1 MPGGFLRRHGWP
13 AIGKAAWP
21 LKRLNWEAAGWP
33 DTSESGNGKARK
45 RPAAKAATGQVA
57 GKVKATI
64 HLSGEADKRLS
75 VHATMMEM
83 DRSELVEKLD
93 QRSLTRY
100 VVSDRG
106 GEVAS
111 GDAAA

>member
-1 MPGGFLRRHGWP
+1 M
-13 AIGKAAWP
+13 A
-21 LKRLNWEAAGWP
+21 
-33 DTSESGNGKARK
+33 ESLDAVNGKARK
-45 RPAAKAATGQVA
+45 RPAAKAATGQVTA
-57 GKVKATI
+57 KVKATI

-83 DRSELVEKLD
+83 DRSELVELLIVTHLK
-93 QRSLTRY
+93 RY

>member
-1 MPGGFLRRHGWP
+1 MADASEGGG
-13 AIGKAAWP
+13 
-21 LKRLNWEAAGWP
+21 
-33 DTSESGNGKARK
+33 GKARK
-45 RPAAKAATGQVA
+45 RPAAKAAAGQVA

-75 VHATMMEM
+75 IHATMMDM
-83 DRSELVEKLD
+83 DRSELVEKLILD
-93 QRSLTRY
+93 HLRRY

-106 GEVAS
+106 GDGATG